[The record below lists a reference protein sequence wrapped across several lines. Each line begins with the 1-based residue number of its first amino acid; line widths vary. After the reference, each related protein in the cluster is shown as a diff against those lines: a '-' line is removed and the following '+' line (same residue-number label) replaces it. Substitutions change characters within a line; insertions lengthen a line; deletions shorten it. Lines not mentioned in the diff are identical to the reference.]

1 MRDFRVNI
9 MYLHLQ
15 DQISYVKF
23 PILYK
28 LHALCNRN
36 FIHLLEK
43 ELRYFLGPELVRE
56 VFLLFREP
64 SCQVVEARSDLKD

>member
-1 MRDFRVNI
+1 MNI
-9 MYLHLQ
+9 VYLRLQ
-15 DQISYVKF
+15 DF
-23 PILYK
+23 
-28 LHALCNRN
+28 LCKVSLNVN
-36 FIHLLEK
+36 LINCTLFATATSLSIHLLEK